1 MAFISNRITSTEFVG
16 PLTGTSTTASIAISS
31 STAVSSSYAFNATSA
46 SFASTASYVLS
57 SSYAVSSS
65 LATSSSFATSASYTL
80 SASMATSASFATSAS
95 YAFSSSVA
103 VSSSYALTSS
113 YAVSASYALSSSFAG
128 TASFVE
134 TSYSASISKTAS
146 YIETLEQ
153 DVYMTGSWEMLGN
166 LTVRGTA
173 SFQYTTASQTLVN
186 QNTITVF
193 GSGSVLPTAGYIA
206 ADTASVYTSGSWL
219 WNFPNQ
225 YWYTT
230 ASISASKFHGTAS
243 FAATYPTR
251 EFTFAP
257 ATASWI
263 CQHNLGTKWVQVT
276 CWDSTTNLVILPNEI
291 EAVSTAS
298 VKIIFTEP
306 VEGVARI
313 S

>member
-1 MAFISNRITSTEFVG
+1 
-16 PLTGTSTTASIAISS
+16 
-31 STAVSSSYAFNATSA
+31 
-46 SFASTASYVLS
+46 
-57 SSYAVSSS
+57 
-65 LATSSSFATSASYTL
+65 
-80 SASMATSASFATSAS
+80 
-95 YAFSSSVA
+95 
-103 VSSSYALTSS
+103 
-113 YAVSASYALSSSFAG
+113 
-128 TASFVE
+128 
-134 TSYSASISKTAS
+134 
-146 YIETLEQ
+146 
-153 DVYMTGSWEMLGN
+153 MTGSWEMLGN

-298 VKIIFTEP
+298 VKITFTEP